1 MNKEKLL
8 LWTLAAIN
16 FTHIIDF
23 MILMPLGPQLMRI
36 FEISPREF
44 GLLVSS
50 YTFSAGISSFL
61 GAFVLD
67 KYDRKKILFWVF
79 VGFLLGTLACAL
91 SPNYPI
97 LLISRVVSGVF
108 GGLTSALIMA
118 IIGDVVPDSRRG
130 RAMGLVMAA
139 FSVASVFGVPFGLF
153 IASLTNW
160 HAPFF
165 FLAFLSLII
174 LWMIYQF
181 IPHITAHLHDGSH
194 RPTPMQV
201 VRRVTGNTNQMRAIT
216 LTIMMMLGQFTI
228 IPFISPYMVANVGFT
243 DMQLTYIYISGGA
256 FTIFSS
262 PWVGRLTDRYGK
274 VRIFTIFM
282 TMNVI
287 PIGLITH
294 LGPTTIALVLMVTT
308 LFFVTSNGRM
318 VPAAALITGTAK
330 PENRGS
336 FLSFNSAVQQLA
348 AGVASF
354 VAGLILAE
362 GSQGELLHYNFVG
375 YLAIFLSLLCIPLAR
390 RIKVVDVDPIELSA
404 EDEQQHLD
412 LERVQSELPLK

>member
-16 FTHIIDF
+16 FTHIVDF

-50 YTFSAGISSFL
+50 YTFSAGLSSFL

-67 KYDRKKILFWVF
+67 KYDRRKIMLCVF
-79 VGFLLGTLACAL
+79 TGFLLGTLACAL

-97 LLISRVVSGVF
+97 LLISRILSGVF
-108 GGLTSALIMA
+108 GGLTSALVLS
-118 IIGDVVPDSRRG
+118 IIGDVIPDARRG

-153 IASLTNW
+153 IASISNW

-165 FLAFLSLII
+165 FLAALSLII
-174 LWMIYQF
+174 LWMIYKF
-181 IPHITAHLHDGSH
+181 IPSITAHLVEKKLKPS
-194 RPTPMQV
+194 PIQV
-201 VRRVTGNTNQMRAIT
+201 VKRVTGNPNQMRAIT

-228 IPFISPYMVANVGFT
+228 IPFLSPYMVANVGFT
-243 DMQLTYIYISGGA
+243 DLELTYIYMAGGL
-256 FTIFSS
+256 FTIFTS
-262 PWVGRLTDRYGK
+262 PWVGRLTDKYGK
-274 VRIFTIFM
+274 VKVFTVFM
-282 TMNVI
+282 SLNIVPIAVI
-287 PIGLITH
+287 TQLGATPIPYVLLIT
-294 LGPTTIALVLMVTT
+294 TM
-308 LFFVTSNGRM
+308 FFVTSNGRM

-330 PENRGS
+330 AENRGS
-336 FLSFNSAVQQLA
+336 FLSFNSAVQQFG

-354 VAGLILAE
+354 FAGLVLTE
-362 GSQGELLHYNFVG
+362 GAGGELQNFDIIG
-375 YLAIFLSLLCIPLAR
+375 YIAIVFSLICIPLIR
-390 RIKVVDVDPIELSA
+390 RIKVVDL
-404 EDEQQHLD
+404 EDKPTLD
-412 LERVQSELPLK
+412 EKIKPVLNKQGV